1 MGQRIWQNS
10 KQSQT
15 AYEDLRMKNLTLAL
29 VGIFINL
36 RRQAIDNFFW
46 KEIPST
52 LQGRAWLHSS
62 NHTTLVNYLDSMWS
76 LWGNMFTRTWKNA
89 RNKEYASLFM
99 EAHGVHM
106 ANWHRLIEFNFSDQ
120 HAICLNSR
128 VREFEGSVVQ
138 TIVWRGRRGSW
149 GKSEVVWSN
158 QRFGHP
164 PLDSICPD
172 LQRVGPSMMCNMLGE
187 RSRKSLQ
194 LVILR
199 DLPHT
204 YSCTCF
210 YLKEKKGGNKK
221 DSTDFEHRGV

>member
-1 MGQRIWQNS
+1 M
-10 KQSQT
+10 
-15 AYEDLRMKNLTLAL
+15 
-29 VGIFINL
+29 
-36 RRQAIDNFFW
+36 
-46 KEIPST
+46 
-52 LQGRAWLHSS
+52 
-62 NHTTLVNYLDSMWS
+62 
-76 LWGNMFTRTWKNA
+76 
-89 RNKEYASLFM
+89 
-99 EAHGVHM
+99 
-106 ANWHRLIEFNFSDQ
+106 
-120 HAICLNSR
+120 
-128 VREFEGSVVQ
+128 REFEGSVLQ

-210 YLKEKKGGNKK
+210 YSKGKQRWKQQGPYRFWTTGSLNFIQIKSEKCLKHQILFLFFIIFFFCK
-221 DSTDFEHRGV
+221 DNPGYLPAVLGLWSQARPWGFILQLLMLMRFPTSSPFMDLSLFKLQG